1 MRGRQRATGFEQ
13 QKPLYFQ
20 RGWGVLLNS
29 SELGVLMPEA
39 ESFTSRLIQ
48 YNTKNAITML
58 NKIMAIPKTE
68 PISNPILKKK
78 TKTKKPALP

>member
-1 MRGRQRATGFEQ
+1 M
-13 QKPLYFQ
+13 
-20 RGWGVLLNS
+20 LLNS

-78 TKTKKPALP
+78 KKLLSWASRINATSPLDRFPMAHFNFHL